1 MILPTKHI
9 PVQHALI
16 GVGAVVLGRLRHPL
30 TVSTLWERV
39 RREEGVSTFD
49 RFVLALDLLFLLG
62 AIELRDGLL
71 YRREGMT

>member
-16 GVGAVVLGRLRHPL
+16 GVGALVLGHLQRPV
-30 TVSTLWERV
+30 TISALWERV
-39 RREEGVSTFD
+39 RREEAVSTFD

-62 AIELRDGLL
+62 AIELRDGLVL
-71 YRREGMT
+71 RSGGAA

>member
-16 GVGAVVLGRLRHPL
+16 GVGARVLARLHRPL
-30 TVSTLWERV
+30 TISALWERV
-39 RREEGVSTFD
+39 RDEDGVSTFD

-62 AIELRDGLL
+62 AVHLTEGLIH
-71 YRREGMT
+71 RSGAEA